1 MKDPEH
7 YLAKNDFDVDSAI
20 ENFVSDLN
28 NEFYTELRNQINNM
42 INARDLTEE
51 EQELYDSWITYQ
63 AEDTR
68 ERLF

>member
-1 MKDPEH
+1 MLILLLK
-7 YLAKNDFDVDSAI
+7 I
-20 ENFVSDLN
+20 FVSDLN

-51 EQELYDSWITYQ
+51 ESTIYNDWLN
-63 AEDTR
+63 AEAEHTG

>member
-1 MKDPEH
+1 MKDPGY
-7 YLAKNDFDVDSAI
+7 YLEKNNFDVDSAI

-28 NEFYTELRNQINNM
+28 KEFYTELRNQINNM

-51 EQELYDSWITYQ
+51 EQELYDSWLISQ
-63 AEDTR
+63 AEHTG

>member
-1 MKDPEH
+1 MKDPGY
-7 YLAKNDFDVDSAI
+7 YLEKNDFDVDSAI
-20 ENFVSDLN
+20 KNFVSDLN

-51 EQELYDSWITYQ
+51 ESDIYDDWLN
-63 AEDTR
+63 AEAEHTG

>member
-1 MKDPEH
+1 MKDPGY
-7 YLAKNDFDVDSAI
+7 YLVKNDFDVDSAI

-28 NEFYTELRNQINNM
+28 NEVHNELRNQIDNI

-51 EQELYDSWITYQ
+51 EQELYNSWLISQ
-63 AEDTR
+63 AEHTG